1 MDLQD
6 TEGTSDNSD
15 ESEDNSCTSFG
26 SHPRSLRVGNDPP
39 PSFRQQQQQHPRNI
53 MRIGASGASGAS
65 KTKLQRQIS
74 PISTS
79 KQVDQ

>member
-6 TEGTSDNSD
+6 TEGTSDN

-26 SHPRSLRVGNDPP
+26 SRPRSLRVGNDPP
-39 PSFRQQQQQHPRNI
+39 PSFRQQQQQHPRKI
-53 MRIGASGASGAS
+53 MRIGASGAS